1 MCIISPHWH
10 SDVLQCLFIFSRL
23 LILRCWYWRYRI
35 VVRGQCAWHCDNV
48 RHSHHTDHYWR
59 PHQVRGHWGTLGTGQ
74 TRPGDITACILIL
87 IQGPTPPHQH
97 KVVPINIHINTYVIS
112 THIHQYINTE
122 QMTKKAIVHPDVFIS
137 FDVQCFNGILLVI
150 LLLHIHCV
158 NHMILS
164 LTMKLRNSE

>member
-1 MCIISPHWH
+1 MYCIEWNVLH
-10 SDVLQCLFIFSRL
+10 SLTWDHCLREGPEMVSAVGETLSLSLCLTL
-23 LILRCWYWRYRI
+23 LT
-35 VVRGQCAWHCDNV
+35 
-48 RHSHHTDHYWR
+48 TDHWWGR
-59 PHQVRGHWGTLGTGQ
+59 QVTQSGDTGGHWGTRGDWWALV
-74 TRPGDITACILIL
+74 RPGDITACILIL

-97 KVVPINIHINTYVIS
+97 TVVPINIHINTYVIS